1 MLGTR
6 FSDILERERER
17 ERERVTYEWVCLDSK
32 RERNKNRGHTCYLE
46 SQLCFLRRTE
56 GQN

>member
-6 FSDILERERER
+6 FSDILER

-46 SQLCFLRRTE
+46 SKLYFSRRTE